1 VIHGKESHV
10 CKLKIV
16 LYGLKMTP
24 RAWYGKIDS
33 FLMRLGFTK
42 SDADPNIYYKIEDDF
57 PFILV
62 LYVDDMFL
70 TGDDKLIDECKREF
84 TSYFKMKD
92 LGLMHY
98 FLGLEV
104 WKSPDEI
111 FLSQGKYTIEILQIF
126 EMMDCKSMAT
136 PMVMNLNLLS
146 DSYSYLFDPMMYKQL
161 IRYLMHLVNTNPDI
175 FFAVNTLSQCMVE
188 PRHVH

>member
-1 VIHGKESHV
+1 
-10 CKLKIV
+10 
-16 LYGLKMTP
+16 
-24 RAWYGKIDS
+24 
-33 FLMRLGFTK
+33 
-42 SDADPNIYYKIEDDF
+42 
-57 PFILV
+57 
-62 LYVDDMFL
+62 VDDMFL
-70 TGDDKLIDECKREF
+70 TGDDKLIDGCKREF

-146 DSYSYLFDPMMYKQL
+146 DSYSYFFDPMMYKNL

-188 PRHVH
+188 TRHVH

>member
-1 VIHGKESHV
+1 MNHGKESHV

-62 LYVDDMFL
+62 LYVDDLFL
-70 TGDDKLIDECKREF
+70 IGDDKLIDE
-84 TSYFKMKD
+84 
-92 LGLMHY
+92 
-98 FLGLEV
+98 
-104 WKSPDEI
+104 
-111 FLSQGKYTIEILQIF
+111 
-126 EMMDCKSMAT
+126 
-136 PMVMNLNLLS
+136 
-146 DSYSYLFDPMMYKQL
+146 
-161 IRYLMHLVNTNPDI
+161 
-175 FFAVNTLSQCMVE
+175 
-188 PRHVH
+188 

>member
-1 VIHGKESHV
+1 
-10 CKLKIV
+10 
-16 LYGLKMTP
+16 
-24 RAWYGKIDS
+24 
-33 FLMRLGFTK
+33 MRLGFTK
-42 SDADPNIYYKIEDDF
+42 IDADSNIYYKIEDDF

-126 EMMDCKSMAT
+126 EMIDCKSMAT

-161 IRYLMHLVNTNPDI
+161 IRYLMHLVNTNPYI

>member
-1 VIHGKESHV
+1 
-10 CKLKIV
+10 
-16 LYGLKMTP
+16 MTP

-161 IRYLMHLVNTNPDI
+161 IRYLMHLVNTNPYI

>member
-42 SDADPNIYYKIEDDF
+42 IDADSNIYYKIEDDF